1 MQYLN
6 FTASVEDSV
15 EAKI

>member
-6 FTASVEDSV
+6 FTTGGSTGL
-15 EAKI
+15 

>member
-6 FTASVEDSV
+6 FTTGCSTGF
-15 EAKI
+15 

>member
-6 FTASVEDSV
+6 FTTVFAH
-15 EAKI
+15 KFYI